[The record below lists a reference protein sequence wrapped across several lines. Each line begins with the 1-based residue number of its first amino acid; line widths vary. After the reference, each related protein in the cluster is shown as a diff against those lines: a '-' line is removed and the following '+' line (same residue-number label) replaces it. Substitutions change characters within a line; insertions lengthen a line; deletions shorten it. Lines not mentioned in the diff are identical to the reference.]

1 MLLRNKS
8 AWVTQGVAAAGAA
21 VLLTAAFTGGAFASG
36 SEGFSVGLNN
46 EAQLYNA
53 GKGVYADKFSCG
65 GCPLAGKSL
74 NADLARDVLRG
85 NPKVTLSKTEEDAV
99 MVYLK
104 RRFKI

>member
-1 MLLRNKS
+1 MFERNRS
-8 AWVTQGVAAAGAA
+8 TWVTGGAAAALA
-21 VLLTAAFTGGAFASG
+21 LALASGAFASG
-36 SEGFSVGLNN
+36 SEGFSPGLNN

-53 GKGVYADKFSCG
+53 GKGVYADKFSCDS
-65 GCPLAGKSL
+65 CPLAGKSL
-74 NADLARDVLRG
+74 NADVARDVLRG

>member
-1 MLLRNKS
+1 MIHKAKS
-8 AWVTQGVAAAGAA
+8 ALLAGA
-21 VLLTAAFTGGAFASG
+21 LAASFATLAHASG
-36 SEGFSVGLNN
+36 SEGFAAGQSNDTR
-46 EAQLYNA
+46 LYNT
-53 GKGVYADKFSCG
+53 GKGVYSEKFACG

-85 NPKVTLSKTEEDAV
+85 NPKVTLSAAEQDAV